1 MSRLHYHINVGS
13 RRLSRNGKSSARDLD
28 LAAESEESDSD
39 SGADSAADFDLASR
53 GNSLKFLTR
62 QIRKAHGNLPHTP
75 IFLLFLRFFRF
86 WETIIERERGTEVER
101 ESEENFSNF
110 AQLENVAVGVEREMA
125 TENRNKI
132 IISGSEPRKSSKKM
146 MIFPHVFPSLFFPH
160 RSNGKVEK
168 PFIPQCLLS
177 PLPIELF
184 RTANRWGS
192 GTKPNTI
199 LRRVNLI
206 FYLKFNLRTKTK
218 VRSEWG
224 KIRAEVRVRGERI
237 RKISKSSI

>member
-1 MSRLHYHINVGS
+1 MSKLHYHINVGS
-13 RRLSRNGKSSARDLD
+13 RRLSLNRKSSARD

-62 QIRKAHGNLPHTP
+62 QIRKAHAPP
-75 IFLLFLRFFRF
+75 PSIFHLSRFYRF
-86 WETIIERERGTEVER
+86 WETIMEKGRERKR
-101 ESEENFSNF
+101 ESRENFSNF
-110 AQLENVAVGVEREMA
+110 AQLENVAVGVQREMA
-125 TENRNKI
+125 TENRNKNHHHRE
-132 IISGSEPRKSSKKM
+132 GAKKKLKM
-146 MIFPHVFPSLFFPH
+146 MMVFSTLFFPLFLR

-184 RTANRWGS
+184 RTANRRGS
-192 GTKPNTI
+192 GTQPNTI
-199 LRRVNLI
+199 LRQVNLI

-218 VRSEWG
+218 SAQQVGKEIRS
-224 KIRAEVRVRGERI
+224 EVRVG
-237 RKISKSSI
+237 RKGNKKFYVKKQVEQIL